1 MTKPP
6 AREVATARPVPSP
19 LSLQAKAKATSRPVP
34 KPVAR
39 TVPPAKRPAPAPRV
53 RTPPGPVAAELP
65 HTGVVCRPRPN
76 SRVTSRQIDRRLAN
90 ASAPESLETA
100 ACDPRVMGG
109 MLWVSVPEVILDQAE
124 VVATVGEVEAA
135 RVAQHVRVDRR

>member
-19 LSLQAKAKATSRPVP
+19 LSLQAKAKATSRPVA

-39 TVPPAKRPAPAPRV
+39 AVPPAKRSASAPRV

-76 SRVTSRQIDRRLAN
+76 SRVTRGHLGSINRQSGLHV
-90 ASAPESLETA
+90 EF
-100 ACDPRVMGG
+100 
-109 MLWVSVPEVILDQAE
+109 
-124 VVATVGEVEAA
+124 EAA
-135 RVAQHVRVDRR
+135 VRVHVLPDQRRQGTKISESELS